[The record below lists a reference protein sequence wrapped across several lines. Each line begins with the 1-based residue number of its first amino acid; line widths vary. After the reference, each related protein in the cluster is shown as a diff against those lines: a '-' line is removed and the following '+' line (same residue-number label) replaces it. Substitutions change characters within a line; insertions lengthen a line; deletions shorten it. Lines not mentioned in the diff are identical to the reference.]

1 MYLLIKDFNQNGI
14 KIAKGEYTKEQLI
27 FFFGSEDKFN
37 FCFNCTNLKEVLTNK
52 KELKVKDIIQEEVIE
67 EEVVEEEVVDSSEKE
82 INIEEEVVEQKEIKQ
97 KTTKELKNQR
107 NKKDK

>member
-52 KELKVKDIIQEEVIE
+52 KELKVKDIIQPEVI
-67 EEVVEEEVVDSSEKE
+67 EEEVVDSSEKE

>member
-52 KELKVKDIIQEEVIE
+52 KELKVEDIIQQEVI
-67 EEVVEEEVVDSSEKE
+67 EEEVVDSSEKE

>member
-1 MYLLIKDFNQNGI
+1 MYLLIKDFNQNGV

-52 KELKVKDIIQEEVIE
+52 KELKVKDIIQQEVI
-67 EEVVEEEVVDSSEKE
+67 EEEVVDSSEKE